1 MGTPHKIKK
10 TKKEKTKMK
19 RLLALI
25 MAMAL
30 IFCFAACEDEK
41 KEEKAAETTEE
52 NNASGENNG
61 GAGNDIEIDEPEELT
76 ADEVGEKTVEAMKE
90 AKSVRAKMTAE
101 MNMSAMG
108 QDMNMTM
115 SSESEEDVEAGLA
128 HMDMNVETMGQQV
141 KTEMYVEYSDTV
153 ATIYTNTNDVWT
165 KQEVDMSA
173 LSSELGMGMDG
184 LEGTMMYIESLEDMN
199 MTKEGNTY
207 TIEGR
212 LGETKLQELMSS
224 VMSTTLGDASE
235 IPAEII
241 EEMIASMEDIKLVAY
256 IDADTFL
263 VNGIEMDMSDMV
275 VAMFGV
281 VAEYAGEEIEI
292 DVAEYVANI
301 EYYDYNADI
310 NIEIPEEAKAA

>member
-1 MGTPHKIKK
+1 
-10 TKKEKTKMK
+10 MK

-275 VAMFGV
+275 VAMFDV

-292 DVAEYVANI
+292 DVAEYVANV

>member
-1 MGTPHKIKK
+1 
-10 TKKEKTKMK
+10 MK

>member
-1 MGTPHKIKK
+1 
-10 TKKEKTKMK
+10 MK

-25 MAMAL
+25 LAMAL

-224 VMSTTLGDASE
+224 VMSTTLGDASA

-241 EEMIASMEDIKLVAY
+241 EEMIASMEEIKLVAY

-275 VAMFGV
+275 VAMFDA

-310 NIEIPEEAKAA
+310 DIEIPEEAKAA